1 MKVVD
6 EVTFKEIEEDHIP
19 LFQHIYNYYVVNT
32 TVTFSTEVVSLEEMK
47 DMVIFPNSPF
57 VAYGIWLQE
66 TCVGYTVLQ
75 PFKTRQAYNHTAE
88 VAIYL
93 KEDQVGFGI
102 GKKTLLFIEN
112 IAREHHFHTILSSIC
127 SENIASKRLF
137 INHGYISCALLVQV
151 GYKFDRFLDVEM
163 YQKFL

>member
-6 EVTFKEIEEDHIP
+6 EVTFREVQEDHIP
-19 LFQHIYNYYVVNT
+19 LFQHIYNHYVMNT
-32 TVTFSTEVVSLEEMK
+32 TVTFTTAAVSLEEMRS
-47 DMVIFPNSPF
+47 MVLFPNSPF
-57 VAYGIWLQE
+57 IAYGLWLQE

-93 KEDQVGFGI
+93 KEDRVGLGM
-102 GKKTLLFIEN
+102 GRKALLFIED
-112 IAREHHFHTILSSIC
+112 IARKHHFHTILSSIC
-127 SENIASKRLF
+127 SENIASQRLF

-151 GYKFDRFLDVEM
+151 GYKFDRFLDVEIF
-163 YQKFL
+163 QKIF